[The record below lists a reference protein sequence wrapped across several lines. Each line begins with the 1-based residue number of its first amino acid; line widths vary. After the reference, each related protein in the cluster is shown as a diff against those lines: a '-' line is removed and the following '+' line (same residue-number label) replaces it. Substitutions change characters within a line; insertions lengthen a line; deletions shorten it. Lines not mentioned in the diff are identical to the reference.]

1 MSKLN
6 LTVGVSGGNL
16 TKKHVLNVVMDFT
29 GVDQAVVLGWAADS
43 RVISLQRVL
52 RATDDAHLEK
62 LSKTPLEIH
71 ASACG
76 AKIETPAER
85 IAKLVTAGM
94 PAALAKVAVENP
106 TKFAEMM
113 SAIGSK

>member
-29 GVDQAVVLGWAADS
+29 GIEQSVILGWAADS
-43 RVISLQRVL
+43 RVIALQRVL
-52 RATDDAHLEK
+52 RATDDAHLDK
-62 LSKTPLEIH
+62 LSKIPLEIH

-85 IAKLVTAGM
+85 VAKLVAAGM
-94 PAALAKVAVENP
+94 PAKLAELAVANP

-113 SAIGSK
+113 AGLK